1 MPQSPIL
8 SEPWAL
14 AAEEVAR
21 RAETDLE
28 RGLSSSEAA
37 ARLAQYG
44 PNRIQEQAARS
55 PLRLFLAQ
63 FADLMI
69 GLLAAAAVVSALI
82 GEWTDA
88 ILIAVIVV
96 ANAVIGFMQEWRAE
110 QAVAALKKL
119 SEPTAKV
126 RRDGHLRELAV
137 ADVVPGDVVE
147 VSAGDFVPADV
158 RVVQAATL
166 ETVESALTGESL
178 PVEKSVDPLPKET
191 PLPDR
196 RDMMFTGTAVVRGH
210 GRAIVTA
217 TGMATELGKIA
228 TLLEKAEAG
237 ETPLQ
242 RRLAALSKRLAIIV
256 LIACLVIFAAGIL
269 REPTDNWDQI
279 LFSHMLLTAVSLAV
293 AAIPEGLPAVITIA
307 LALGSQRMASR
318 KAIIRRLAAVETLGS
333 VDVIC
338 SDKTGTLTQNRMSAE
353 DLLPVTDADGALD
366 ELLRAAVLCN
376 DAELSAEG
384 KPVGTATETALLQA
398 GLDRGLNAKKLRSEW
413 PRLAEVPFSSDRKR
427 MTTLHRA
434 PDGTGV
440 LYVKGAT
447 ERILARADDSGIDD
461 AEWQARADELA
472 GRGRRVL
479 AIAVRPWDG
488 DTLPGDPD
496 DAESSLRLLGLVG
509 IVDPVRP
516 EAQAAIAE
524 CRSAGIRPVMI
535 TGDHSGTAQA
545 IAEELGLASRDD
557 EVLTGAELD
566 KMSDDEF
573 ARHAPRVAVYAR
585 VSPEHKLKIIRAHQ
599 SHDCVVAMTGDG
611 VNDAP
616 ALKQA
621 DIGVAM
627 GVTGTDVA
635 KEAGA
640 MVLADD
646 NFATI
651 VAAVEEGRVVYDN
664 IRKFVVYLLA
674 TNTGEVLVLF
684 IAILLGMP
692 LPLLPVHLLWI
703 NLVTDG
709 LPALALGF
717 EQAEPDIM
725 RRKPRRRGES
735 LFAGGLVWGIVP
747 IGLLMAVCSVAL
759 FWWRLPPGDGGP
771 VTDDA
776 LRYPRT
782 LIFLTLALFQLF
794 HVLAIRSATVSFF
807 RLGLWSNYR
816 LAVAVLLGAAL
827 QVAIVYVP
835 PFQKFFHTV
844 PLTLTDLGIG
854 VAVASLVFWLLEAFK
869 PFRSRFVHD

>member
-1 MPQSPIL
+1 
-8 SEPWAL
+8 
-14 AAEEVAR
+14 
-21 RAETDLE
+21 
-28 RGLSSSEAA
+28 
-37 ARLAQYG
+37 
-44 PNRIQEQAARS
+44 
-55 PLRLFLAQ
+55 
-63 FADLMI
+63 
-69 GLLAAAAVVSALI
+69 
-82 GEWTDA
+82 
-88 ILIAVIVV
+88 
-96 ANAVIGFMQEWRAE
+96 
-110 QAVAALKKL
+110 
-119 SEPTAKV
+119 
-126 RRDGHLRELAV
+126 
-137 ADVVPGDVVE
+137 
-147 VSAGDFVPADV
+147 
-158 RVVQAATL
+158 
-166 ETVESALTGESL
+166 
-178 PVEKSVDPLPKET
+178 
-191 PLPDR
+191 
-196 RDMMFTGTAVVRGH
+196 
-210 GRAIVTA
+210 
-217 TGMATELGKIA
+217 
-228 TLLEKAEAG
+228 
-237 ETPLQ
+237 
-242 RRLAALSKRLAIIV
+242 
-256 LIACLVIFAAGIL
+256 
-269 REPTDNWDQI
+269 
-279 LFSHMLLTAVSLAV
+279 
-293 AAIPEGLPAVITIA
+293 
-307 LALGSQRMASR
+307 
-318 KAIIRRLAAVETLGS
+318 
-333 VDVIC
+333 
-338 SDKTGTLTQNRMSAE
+338 
-353 DLLPVTDADGALD
+353 
-366 ELLRAAVLCN
+366 
-376 DAELSAEG
+376 
-384 KPVGTATETALLQA
+384 
-398 GLDRGLNAKKLRSEW
+398 
-413 PRLAEVPFSSDRKR
+413 
-427 MTTLHRA
+427 
-434 PDGTGV
+434 V